1 MSENARLATQKSLLP
16 AKGQRPPASAWAME
30 VLIVA
35 RDGAQTTRLTA
46 RGSIAVTAT
55 HGAQGHPC
63 LAAKHTQ
70 QVARQ
75 APAHQALL
83 CAEHLT
89 SCALHRPD
97 LCEQIVVTLSSRC
110 RHAAERASE
119 EARQGRRRGQVQEA
133 LRVYDGRAQKSKAAA
148 QGKELYSYAPCGRPS
163 THKCQIAS
171 AVHHRRRH
179 RTFDVVGAYLKGK
192 LTDNEVVYARPPPGY
207 RTYTF
212 RNGMKVPVVW
222 LLKVPLYGEVDAG
235 YIWNRTATH
244 QLCEVQKWNQSEHET
259 PATFGRSSTMA
270 RSWTSCSTLTMP
282 T

>member
-30 VLIVA
+30 VLKVA

-46 RGSIAVTAT
+46 RGAIAVTAT

-119 EARQGRRRGQVQEA
+119 EARQGRRRGQVQGA

-179 RTFDVVGAYLKGK
+179 RTFDVVSIPQGRIHRQRGRVRAPSTGLSHLHLPQRHEGTRRVATQGA
-192 LTDNEVVYARPPPGY
+192 
-207 RTYTF
+207 
-212 RNGMKVPVVW
+212 PVRRGGRGLHLESHGDPSIVRRY
-222 LLKVPLYGEVDAG
+222 KSGTS
-235 YIWNRTATH
+235 RST
-244 QLCEVQKWNQSEHET
+244 T